1 VKQLPV
7 FVDAGDAHVAAVVT
21 VPGGDPRGIVIT
33 LAGTGRHNVIGSTL
47 CAHLSQRFAD
57 DGLASVRLDY
67 AGVGDSPGL
76 VPTWALSD
84 VGAAARQ
91 ARAVLEA
98 TMTALGVDRFA
109 AVGTCYGSRVA
120 LSLVS
125 QPTCL
130 GAVCLAPPVLD
141 HGGLARASRRVG
153 ERTVLSYVRSHSTVR
168 RLADP
173 LRRTLRP
180 RKPAAGLVEAFSHLD
195 RARIAFL
202 YGPNP
207 QEDHYSRR
215 AREVLDATLATLT
228 PEQRARF
235 ELRPLDWGP
244 LSTFDILPPGDKE
257 AVLDV
262 VLPLV
267 RTLFDDASAAGRPPS
282 PTAIA
287 GS

>member
-1 VKQLPV
+1 MKQVPI
-7 FVDAGDAHVAAVVT
+7 FVDAGDGHVAAVVT
-21 VPGGDPRGIVIT
+21 VPDEPRGVVIT

-47 CAHLSQRFAD
+47 CAHLSRRLAAE
-57 DGLASVRLDY
+57 GLASVRLDY

-76 VPTWALSD
+76 VPTWVLSD
-84 VGAAARQ
+84 VGAATRQ

-98 TMTALGVDRFA
+98 TLEALGVDRFA
-109 AVGTCYGSRVA
+109 TVGTCYGSRVA
-120 LSLVS
+120 LGLVS

-141 HGGLARASRRVG
+141 HGGFARVGRRVG
-153 ERTVLSYVRSHSTVR
+153 ERTVLSYVRSHATVR

-180 RKPAAGLVEAFSHLD
+180 RKPAPGLVEAFSHLD
-195 RARIAFL
+195 RSRIAFL
-202 YGPNP
+202 YGPKP

-215 AREVLDATLATLT
+215 AREVLDGTLDALT
-228 PEQRARF
+228 PQQRSRF
-235 ELRPLDWGP
+235 ELRLLEWGP

-257 AVLDV
+257 SVLDV

-267 RTLFDDASAAGRPPS
+267 RALFDDAPPVERPPS

>member
-1 VKQLPV
+1 MKRFPV
-7 FVDAGDAHVAAVVT
+7 FVDAGDGHVAAVVT
-21 VPGGDPRGIVIT
+21 VPDGDARGIVIT

-47 CAHLSQRFAD
+47 CAHLSERLAGEGF
-57 DGLASVRLDY
+57 ASVRLDY

-91 ARAVLEA
+91 ARAVLE
-98 TMTALGVDRFA
+98 TTVEALGVDRFA

-120 LSLVS
+120 LGLVS

-141 HGGLARASRRVG
+141 HGGLARVGRSVG
-153 ERTVLSYVRSHSTVR
+153 ERTVLSYVRSHATVR

-180 RKPAAGLVEAFSHLD
+180 RKPAAGLVEAFSELD

-202 YGPNP
+202 YGPKP

-215 AREVLDATLATLT
+215 AREVLDTTLAALT
-228 PEQRARF
+228 PEQRGRF
-235 ELRPLDWGP
+235 ELRLLEWGP
-244 LSTFDILPPGDKE
+244 LSTFDILPQDDKE
-257 AVLDV
+257 RVLDV

-267 RTLFDDASAAGRPPS
+267 RALFDDAPAAERPPS